1 MASMQ
6 IGALLHMF
14 DTGAD
19 PVGIAAPFGAWC
31 DTWILPW
38 VEDHLAFDA
47 ESVRRWQGH
56 DLDLTQPLTSAA
68 IVEAARADPRIEP
81 HVAGFMAMT
90 ALPASLAAAEPLARA
105 VYEAGWRQPTAE
117 GPTRDELVSI
127 AERARGSSGARLE
140 TAVAPIPSYL
150 ERSAS

>member
-6 IGALLHMF
+6 ISALLRLL
-14 DTGAD
+14 DAGAD
-19 PVGIAAPFGAWC
+19 PTTIAAPFGAWC

-56 DLDLTQPLTSAA
+56 DLDLAQLLTSAA
-68 IVEAARADPRIEP
+68 VVAAAQADPRIEP

-105 VYEAGWRQPTAE
+105 VYETGWRQPTAE

-127 AERARGSSGARLE
+127 AERAQASSGARLE
-140 TAVAPIPSYL
+140 TAMAPIPSHL
-150 ERSAS
+150 ERRAS